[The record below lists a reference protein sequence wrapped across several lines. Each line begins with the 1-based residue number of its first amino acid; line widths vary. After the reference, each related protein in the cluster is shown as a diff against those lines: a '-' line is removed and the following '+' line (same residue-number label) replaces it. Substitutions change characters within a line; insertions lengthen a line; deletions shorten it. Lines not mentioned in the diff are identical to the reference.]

1 MRKLLGS
8 ALVAAAL
15 VAVPA
20 VAAAQ
25 GMAHGAA
32 KHEFGVD
39 LAFAYSSPDGGDGFF
54 QIGTPVDLRVGFISG
69 EKLTVEPRIALFYT
83 SDLTSGGGG
92 DGGYDFGLGL
102 NLTYGMSPGGNRSG
116 LYLTGGAAIELVD
129 FGGGTNGSLIS
140 LNAGIGTRSAYGS
153 GAFRPEAFFRYDLE
167 NTDLGAPSVM
177 SFGLRLGLSL
187 WH

>member
-8 ALVAAAL
+8 ALVVAAL
-15 VAVPA
+15 VAAPA
-20 VAAAQ
+20 MAAAQ
-25 GMAHGAA
+25 GTHSAA

-69 EKLTVEPRIALFYT
+69 EKMTIEPRITLFYT
-83 SDLTSGGGG
+83 SDLSSGGGG

-116 LYLTGGAAIELVD
+116 LYLTGGAGLELVD
-129 FGGGTNGSLIS
+129 FGGGVNGSLIS